1 MDPGSGRPLEPDTGS
16 SFLPG
21 LLGPSRVK
29 GIMLVATAGALWSTL
44 GLGVRIMD
52 SSTPWQI
59 LFYRAVPQL
68 VFITIWVAMRRGHNL
83 VRSFTDIGLNGV
95 LAGACVSMSS
105 IAFVNALTLITVAEA
120 MFIFSMAP
128 ILAGLL
134 GWLVLREPIT
144 RITWVAMGLVMVGIG
159 IMNGPGHAEG
169 LSIGTFLAF
178 IGASGFA
185 GFTVLQRRRPN
196 IDMLPAVAVSG
207 LITMATIGWKTVGVP
222 VPDLTDLLVALWLGG
237 VALAGGLALYTI
249 GARQVRSA
257 ESVVISMTEIILGP
271 VWVWWLLDET
281 VTFAILSGG
290 AVVASGVVI
299 QALLNKPTPP
309 DPSPTL

>member
-1 MDPGSGRPLEPDTGS
+1 M
-16 SFLPG
+16 
-21 LLGPSRVK
+21 
-29 GIMLVATAGALWSTL
+29 ATAGALWSTL

>member
-1 MDPGSGRPLEPDTGS
+1 
-16 SFLPG
+16 
-21 LLGPSRVK
+21 VK
-29 GIMLVATAGALWSTL
+29 GIVLVATAGALWSTL

-68 VFITIWVAMRRGHNL
+68 LFITIWVAMRRGRGL

-95 LAGACVSMSS
+95 LAGACVSISS

-169 LSIGTFLAF
+169 LSVGTFLAF

-185 GFTVLQRRRPN
+185 GFAVLQRRRPT

-207 LITMATIGWKTVGVP
+207 LITMVATGWKVVGMP
-222 VPDLTDLLVALWLGG
+222 LPEPTDLLVALWLGG
-237 VALAGGLALYTI
+237 VALAGGLALYTV
-249 GARQVRSA
+249 GARNVRSA
-257 ESVVISMTEIILGP
+257 ESVVISMTEIVLGP
-271 VWVWWLLDET
+271 VWVWWLFDET
-281 VTFAILSGG
+281 VTFAILLGG

-299 QALLNKPTPP
+299 QALLNKPAPP
-309 DPSPTL
+309 DPGPTI

>member
-249 GARQVRSA
+249 GARHVRSA

-299 QALLNKPTPP
+299 QALNKPTPP